1 MIRCRKNYKDSQRKK
16 ETIRRKE
23 EAIADAER
31 RRREERRRIEAQ
43 QRIAAER
50 RAQARE
56 EAAKREREAAAECER
71 QARRATMTTHPEEA
85 LSRIQ
90 QWDPYDVEKVIAAL
104 LRVTP
109 GYRHVN
115 VTPPGADGGI
125 DIRATFTDG
134 HGVKRP
140 VGVQVKRQIKDVGG
154 PLVRNLRGSLQ
165 AKAKGMFFSTGG
177 FNQGAIKEAEQ
188 GDKPG
193 GMIELIDGP
202 TLGTQL
208 SKAGIRVGHA
218 SGEFECPHDGAR
230 HEKLS

>member
-1 MIRCRKNYKDSQRKK
+1 
-16 ETIRRKE
+16 
-23 EAIADAER
+23 
-31 RRREERRRIEAQ
+31 
-43 QRIAAER
+43 
-50 RAQARE
+50 
-56 EAAKREREAAAECER
+56 
-71 QARRATMTTHPEEA
+71 MTTHPEEA

-134 HGVKRP
+134 HGIKRP
-140 VGVQVKRQIKDVGG
+140 VGVQVKRQTKDVGG

-165 AKAKGMFFSTGG
+165 AEAKGMFFSTGG
-177 FNQGAIKEAEQ
+177 FNQGAIKEA
-188 GDKPG
+188 GRDDKPG

-208 SKAGIRVGHA
+208 GQAGIRVGHV
-218 SGEFECPHDGAR
+218 SGEFECPHDRA
-230 HEKLS
+230 